1 MSGVLTKK
9 EWHALMFAG
18 ARQSPERS
26 TARPKQYYGDPA
38 QSVEFE
44 AERARKRE
52 AARIRQFG
60 E

>member
-1 MSGVLTKK
+1 MTGPLTKK

-18 ARQSPERS
+18 ARQSPQRT
-26 TARPKQYYGDPA
+26 TARPRQYYSDPA

-44 AERARKRE
+44 SERARKRE
-52 AARIRQFG
+52 AARKNKFG